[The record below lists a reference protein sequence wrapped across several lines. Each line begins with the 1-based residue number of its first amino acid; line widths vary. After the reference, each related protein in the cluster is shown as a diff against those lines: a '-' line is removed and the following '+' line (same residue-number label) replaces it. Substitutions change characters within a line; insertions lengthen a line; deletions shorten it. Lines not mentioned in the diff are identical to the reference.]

1 MMAARH
7 EDYVTIARQA
17 NRELWQAWLT
27 LKGLQNEWNAQDLGN
42 TLDLDENGENGHLNA
57 AQVGAVVFDTANA
70 IDTAVMQV
78 GHSTN
83 ITNLL

>member
-1 MMAARH
+1 MAARD
-7 EDYVTIARQA
+7 EDFTTIVRQA

-27 LKGLQNEWNAQDLGN
+27 LKSLQNEWNAQDYGN
-42 TLDLDENGENGHLNA
+42 TLDLDEAGENGHLNA

-70 IDTAVMQV
+70 IDTAVMQI
-78 GHSTN
+78 GHATN